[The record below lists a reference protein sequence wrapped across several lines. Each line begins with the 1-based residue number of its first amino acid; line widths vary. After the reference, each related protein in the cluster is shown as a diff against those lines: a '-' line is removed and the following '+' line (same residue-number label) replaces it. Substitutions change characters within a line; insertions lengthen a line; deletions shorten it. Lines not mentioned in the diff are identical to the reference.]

1 MTIVATDTRPF
12 SYASASERALN
23 ALFFTALTFATLI
36 ACANVAN
43 LLLARGYARRG
54 EIGVRLALGAGRPRV
69 VRQLLVEAFVL
80 ALFGSLL
87 GLAIAHVLPE
97 YVFRTVPDFARRMP
111 ANFRLDYNVFLYAFA
126 LSTLSTLVFG
136 LAPALHCTRISV
148 SHALKDAHGLSVPS
162 LKTALPGYQVIV
174 SVMLLAASG
183 LLVRSVQSV
192 LTAELGYSVD
202 GTTFVGL
209 EFPSTATRAQR
220 ASATAQLLD
229 ELQHLAG
236 AENVAAASIGPSP
249 GRMPGREIYFDLV
262 GRSSRRA
269 ETAAT
274 LDVTPRYFDVLGI
287 PLVSGRFLAASDEPG
302 RVAVVNET
310 FARRFSPGESPIGKT
325 IVYSRVAREIVGVA
339 RDVHLGSLETVEP
352 VVFQPAAP
360 ASLRVLMIRD
370 SREELVAVTRAMVAR
385 IAPELYVE
393 VLGGPAWLERI
404 TTTSLFG
411 ARLVGGIGVLT
422 LALATL
428 GLFSV
433 SAYVVQQRTREIGI
447 RMALGARHRHIVA
460 AVLAPSSV
468 AMLRGF
474 VIGGAG
480 AIALAFL
487 MRHWNWLNG
496 VSPLDPIAH
505 AGVVALLVVAGVTA
519 SYLPARRAM
528 KVEPTV
534 ALRYE

>member
-1 MTIVATDTRPF
+1 
-12 SYASASERALN
+12 
-23 ALFFTALTFATLI
+23 
-36 ACANVAN
+36 
-43 LLLARGYARRG
+43 
-54 EIGVRLALGAGRPRV
+54 
-69 VRQLLVEAFVL
+69 
-80 ALFGSLL
+80 
-87 GLAIAHVLPE
+87 
-97 YVFRTVPDFARRMP
+97 
-111 ANFRLDYNVFLYAFA
+111 
-126 LSTLSTLVFG
+126 
-136 LAPALHCTRISV
+136 
-148 SHALKDAHGLSVPS
+148 
-162 LKTALPGYQVIV
+162 
-174 SVMLLAASG
+174 
-183 LLVRSVQSV
+183 
-192 LTAELGYSVD
+192 
-202 GTTFVGL
+202 
-209 EFPSTATRAQR
+209 
-220 ASATAQLLD
+220 
-229 ELQHLAG
+229 
-236 AENVAAASIGPSP
+236 
-249 GRMPGREIYFDLV
+249 
-262 GRSSRRA
+262 
-269 ETAAT
+269 
-274 LDVTPRYFDVLGI
+274 
-287 PLVSGRFLAASDEPG
+287 
-302 RVAVVNET
+302 
-310 FARRFSPGESPIGKT
+310 
-325 IVYSRVAREIVGVA
+325 
-339 RDVHLGSLETVEP
+339 
-352 VVFQPAAP
+352 VFQPAAP